1 MMGLYVR
8 KDGTLGLAAM
18 GKIMEGDSVIHT
30 MAYADDVV
38 RVSVE
43 TIIDPEAEVPY
54 ATSEIQYVKQ
64 AVDTFVAWPT
74 HLVKVVLD
82 EVTCLISHT

>member
-1 MMGLYVR
+1 MVHLRLV
-8 KDGTLGLAAM
+8 AM

-30 MAYADDVV
+30 VAYADDVV

-43 TIIDPEAEVPY
+43 TVIDPEAEVPY

-64 AVDTFVAWPT
+64 AVYTFVAWPT
-74 HLVKVVLD
+74 HLVKAVLD
-82 EVTCLISHT
+82 EVTCLI